1 MKWYDD
7 ILAHVSQ
14 FFGLSGA
21 TESEIHAHLTEN
33 PTTLADMKAQ
43 IKTEL
48 TLEFEKKFSDMQ
60 TQLDAT
66 IMENKA
72 LKQDLQTAAHE
83 NGLLKETIAA
93 LESTIEEMK
102 SMSTQPHTATATDA
116 GAASDSQKDIW
127 MDNPINQRTRR
138 RT

>member
-33 PTTLADMKAQ
+33 TTTLADMKAQ

-48 TLEFEKKFSDMQ
+48 ASEFDKKFSDMQ
-60 TQLDAT
+60 AQLDAT
-66 IMENKA
+66 IIENKA
-72 LKQDLQTAAHE
+72 LKHDLQTANLE
-83 NGLLKETIAA
+83 NGILKDNI
-93 LESTIEEMK
+93 STLVRKIEEME
-102 SMSTQPHTATATDA
+102 SMSTQPHTTTATDA
-116 GAASDSQKDIW
+116 GAASDSTKDIW